1 MREGNLGS
9 MTRRAAAALAA
20 LVVVAG
26 VAAFLLLRGGDETR
40 TPQKGPSA
48 IDPLAFMPAGADATF
63 DLDTDVPGVAIAA
76 AELVPKL
83 PGATLTAEQLQPLV
97 GGRMAVAV
105 KDGRMWLAAVTRA
118 PAPPGATKRGGTVIV
133 VPGAVT
139 QTLGARAA
147 FDRRFT
153 GLPSSSA
160 RVAFNPRTLLASRSP
175 QIANTTWGRSLR
187 DGAAVMVVRG
197 DRVALPFKLTGD
209 PVTPESLPI
218 ATGTQAP
225 STHGSAPIVAATRS
239 PAQTLGF
246 LRDAGLLPALDVLSR
261 APSFLKPNL
270 DDLGPDATLTTA
282 DAKVFTVRL
291 TPPDPSDWATKL
303 DRLDALSGL
312 IRFAGLANVRIDKRD
327 GVYTIEQDGELAARA
342 AVYGRVVVLSTDP
355 GADLKA
361 AATAPAKPPPP
372 GAAGALTLNLSEAL
386 FGSALPALARDHV
399 GDVEGWA
406 RAEPAGVR
414 GELGVR
420 VR

>member
-1 MREGNLGS
+1 M
-9 MTRRAAAALAA
+9 
-20 LVVVAG
+20 
-26 VAAFLLLRGGDETR
+26 
-40 TPQKGPSA
+40 
-48 IDPLAFMPAGADATF
+48 
-63 DLDTDVPGVAIAA
+63 
-76 AELVPKL
+76 
-83 PGATLTAEQLQPLV
+83 
-97 GGRMAVAV
+97 
-105 KDGRMWLAAVTRA
+105 
-118 PAPPGATKRGGTVIV
+118 
-133 VPGAVT
+133 
-139 QTLGARAA
+139 
-147 FDRRFT
+147 
-153 GLPSSSA
+153 
-160 RVAFNPRTLLASRSP
+160 ASRSP

-327 GVYTIEQDGELAARA
+327 GVYTIEQDGELGRPRRRLRPRRRCCPPTRARTS
-342 AVYGRVVVLSTDP
+342 RRRRPRPRSRR
-355 GADLKA
+355 
-361 AATAPAKPPPP
+361 
-372 GAAGALTLNLSEAL
+372 
-386 FGSALPALARDHV
+386 LPARPARS
-399 GDVEGWA
+399 
-406 RAEPAGVR
+406 PST
-414 GELGVR
+414 
-420 VR
+420 